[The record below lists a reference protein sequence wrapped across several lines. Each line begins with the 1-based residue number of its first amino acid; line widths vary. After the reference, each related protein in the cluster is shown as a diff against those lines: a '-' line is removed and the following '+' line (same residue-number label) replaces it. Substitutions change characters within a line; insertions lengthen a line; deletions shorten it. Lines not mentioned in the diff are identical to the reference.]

1 MTLTLSRRRL
11 LSTAVAGGCAALLPA
26 FPRSAFAAN
35 PVGNPM
41 DAVRLTVD
49 RRTLDVNG
57 KAASVFGIRQ
67 PDGTPGLSLDPGRRF
82 LVDLANRAGEDAVI
96 HWHGQTPPYVQ
107 DGVIDNNRPAIRTG
121 ESVRYDF
128 APRTGTHWMHSHH
141 GMQEQLLMAA
151 PLVVRSAEDL
161 RADEQEVIILLHDF
175 TFRDPAEL
183 LASLGAPAGGMA
195 HGGHGQMGQGQMD
208 HGSMGTGAMNHSS
221 MNHGAMNHGSMAGGA
236 MNHGSMDHGQA
247 GHGSGHDMSGMA
259 GGMAMDLNDVEYDA
273 YLANDRTLADPE
285 VVRVE
290 RGGRVRLRIING
302 ATSTA
307 FHLDLGRLTG
317 QVIAADGN
325 PVQPVAGSRFAMSM
339 GQRLDIRLTVPAEGG
354 AFPILALREGAV
366 QRTGIILATPGAAV
380 GKVAA
385 TGETQ
390 TDPLDL
396 TLEKQL
402 VAVTPL
408 AARAA
413 DLRRRMQLTGSMA
426 PYVWSLD
433 GLTFGAHRPLTV
445 RQGQRVE
452 LTFENASMM
461 AHPMHLHGH
470 HFQVVAIDGRPVAG
484 AVRDTVLVPMMAS
497 VTVAFDAD
505 NPGRWPLH
513 CHNLLHMATGMM
525 TEVVYEGVG

>member
-1 MTLTLSRRRL
+1 MTLALSRRRL
-11 LSTAVAGGCAALLPA
+11 LSTAVAGGCAALLPT
-26 FPRSAFAAN
+26 FPRSVFAAG
-35 PVGNPM
+35 PVGDPVG

-67 PDGTPGLSLDPGRRF
+67 PDGTPGLTLDPGRRF
-82 LVDLANRAGEDAVI
+82 VVDLANRAGEDSII

-107 DGVIDNNRPAIRTG
+107 DGVVDSNRPAIRNG

-151 PLVVRSAEDL
+151 PLVVRSVEDL
-161 RADEQEVIILLHDF
+161 RADEQEVTILLHDF

-195 HGGHGQMGQGQMD
+195 HGGHGQMEHGQMD
-208 HGSMGTGAMNHSS
+208 HGSMGNGS
-221 MNHGAMNHGSMAGGA
+221 MNHGAMNHGSMTDGS
-236 MNHGSMDHGQA
+236 MNHGSMDHGAA
-247 GHGSGHDMSGMA
+247 GHGADHGMSGMS

-285 VVRVE
+285 LVRVE

-307 FHLDLGRLTG
+307 FHLDLGGLTG

-325 PVQPVAGSRFAMSM
+325 PVRPVAGSRFAMSM
-339 GQRLDIRLTVPAEGG
+339 GQRLDIRLTMPAEGG

-380 GKVAA
+380 EKVAA
-385 TGETQ
+385 TGEVQ

-396 TLEKQL
+396 SLEKQM

-408 AARAA
+408 APRAPH
-413 DLRRRMQLTGSMA
+413 LTRRMRLTGSMA

-433 GLTFGAHRPLTV
+433 DVTFGSHRPLTV

-484 AVRDTVLVPMMAS
+484 AVRDTVLVPMMGS

-525 TEVVYEGVG
+525 TEVVYEGIG

>member
-1 MTLTLSRRRL
+1 MTLVLSRRRL
-11 LSTAVAGGCAALLPA
+11 LSTAVAGGCAALFPA
-26 FPRSAFAAN
+26 IPRSALAASSS
-35 PVGNPM
+35 G
-41 DAVRLTVD
+41 DAARLTVD
-49 RRTLDVNG
+49 RRTLEVNG

-67 PDGTPGLSLDPGRRF
+67 PDGTHGLTLDPGRRF
-82 LVDLANRAGEDAVI
+82 LVDLANRAGEDTVI

-107 DGVIDNNRPAIRTG
+107 DGVIDRNRPAIRSG

-128 APRTGTHWMHSHH
+128 VARTGTHWMHSHH

-151 PLVVRSAEDL
+151 PLVVRSEEDR

-175 TFRDPAEL
+175 TFRDPAEI
-183 LASLGAPAGGMA
+183 LASLGGSSGGMA
-195 HGGHGQMGQGQMD
+195 HGGHGTAPAQG
-208 HGSMGTGAMNHSS
+208 A
-221 MNHGAMNHGSMAGGA
+221 MNHGAMNHGAMAHGA
-236 MNHGSMDHGQA
+236 MDHGAMGQ
-247 GHGSGHDMSGMA
+247 GSGHDMTGMS
-259 GGMAMDLNDVEYDA
+259 GGMVMDLNDVDYDA

-290 RGGRVRLRIING
+290 RGGRVRLRVING

-325 PVQPVAGSRFAMSM
+325 PVHPVAGSRFAISM
-339 GQRLDIRLTVPAEGG
+339 GQRLDIRLTLPGEGG

-366 QRTGIILATPGAAV
+366 QRTGLILATAGATV
-380 GKVAA
+380 EKVAQ
-385 TGETQ
+385 TGEAQ

-396 TLEKQL
+396 SLERQL

-408 AARAA
+408 ATRAA
-413 DLRRRMQLTGSMA
+413 DLTRRMQLTGSMV

-433 GLTFGAHRPLTV
+433 GLTFGEHRPLLV
-445 RQGQRVE
+445 RHGQRVE
-452 LTFENASMM
+452 LTFESASMM

-484 AVRDTVLVPMMAS
+484 AVRDTVLVPMMGN

-525 TEVVYEGVG
+525 TEVVYEGFV